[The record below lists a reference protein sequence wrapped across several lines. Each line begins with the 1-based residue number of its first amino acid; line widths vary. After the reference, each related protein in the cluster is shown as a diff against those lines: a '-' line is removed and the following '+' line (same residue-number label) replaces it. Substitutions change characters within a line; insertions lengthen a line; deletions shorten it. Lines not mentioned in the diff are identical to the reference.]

1 MRVVGLDIH
10 RVFAEAVML
19 DDGRVARLGR
29 VGMTREHLEAF
40 ARRLTHDDHVVVEA
54 TGNATAVA
62 EVIGPHVGRV
72 AIANPRQV
80 RLIAEA
86 RIKTDVVDATVLARL
101 YASGFLPEVWV
112 PDQRTLALRRQVTR
126 RNQIVRQRARLKTII
141 QSILHA
147 HLVPPCPHAE
157 LLGPKG
163 RAWLLGQV
171 LPPDE
176 QDAVARH
183 LREHDRLSED
193 LRAVEREIARDALA
207 DADTKRLMTV
217 PGIDMVVATG
227 LLAAIGP
234 VERFAGPDKLV
245 AYLGLNPSVHQSGEG
260 RPRHGRITK
269 QGRTHARTMLVEAAW
284 QAVRGPGPLR
294 AFYQRIARRRGN
306 HIAAVAVARKLA
318 VIVWHLLRRGEDYAW
333 VRPALHA
340 KKLRDLELRSGQ
352 PVRRGQRGAAYAYNL
367 TRTRLE
373 ERRRAEQAE
382 TAYRRQT
389 EGWTRRGPRAP
400 TSAAK
405 EERP

>member
-1 MRVVGLDIH
+1 MRVIGLDIH
-10 RVFAEAVML
+10 RVFAEAVLL
-19 DDGRVARLGR
+19 DDGKTIRLGR
-29 VGMTREHLEAF
+29 VGMAREHLAAF
-40 ARRLTHDDHVVVEA
+40 ARTLTHDDHVVVEA
-54 TGNATAVA
+54 TGNAAAVA
-62 EVIGPHVGRV
+62 EVLAPHVGKV

-86 RIKTDVVDATVLARL
+86 RTKTDVIDAAVLARL
-101 YASGFLPEVWV
+101 YASGFLPEIWV

-147 HLVPPCPHAE
+147 HLVPPCPHAD

-163 RAWLLGQV
+163 RAWLLAQA
-171 LPPDE
+171 LPADE
-176 QDAVARH
+176 GDAVARH
-183 LREHDRLSED
+183 LREHDRLSDD
-193 LRAVEREIARDALA
+193 LRVVERELARDALA
-207 DADTKRLMTV
+207 DPDARRLMTI
-217 PGIDMVVATG
+217 PGVDMVVAVG

-234 VERFAGPDKLV
+234 VTRLEGPDKLV
-245 AYLGLNPSVHQSGEG
+245 SYLGLNPTVHQSGEG
-260 RPRHGRITK
+260 RPRHGRISK

-294 AFYQRIARRRGN
+294 AFYERVARRRGN

-340 KKLRDLELRSGQ
+340 RKLRDLELRSGQ
-352 PVRRGQRGAAYAYNL
+352 PARRGQRGAAYAYNL

-389 EGWTRRGPRAP
+389 EGWSRRGPKAP
-400 TSAAK
+400 TGAAR
-405 EERP
+405 EERR

>member
-1 MRVVGLDIH
+1 M
-10 RVFAEAVML
+10 
-19 DDGRVARLGR
+19 
-29 VGMTREHLEAF
+29 
-40 ARRLTHDDHVVVEA
+40 
-54 TGNATAVA
+54 
-62 EVIGPHVGRV
+62 
-72 AIANPRQV
+72 
-80 RLIAEA
+80 
-86 RIKTDVVDATVLARL
+86 
-101 YASGFLPEVWV
+101 
-112 PDQRTLALRRQVTR
+112 PDQGTLALRRQVTR

-147 HLVPPCPHAE
+147 HLVPPCPHAD

-163 RAWLLGQV
+163 RAWLLGQA
-171 LPPDE
+171 LPADE

-193 LRAVEREIARDALA
+193 LRVVEREIARDALA
-207 DADTKRLMTV
+207 DGDTKRLMTV

-245 AYLGLNPSVHQSGEG
+245 AYLGLNPSVHQSGDG

-284 QAVRGPGPLR
+284 QAVRGPGHLR

-318 VIVWHLLRRGEDYAW
+318 VIIWHLLKRGEDYAW

-352 PVRRGQRGAAYAYNL
+352 PARRGQRGMAYKYNL
-367 TRTRLE
+367 SRIRLE

-382 TAYRRQT
+382 TAYKRLT
-389 EGWTRRGPRAP
+389 EAWIRRGKRAP
-400 TSAAK
+400 TGAAK